1 MRRFASSSLMPT
13 SNWYLPSNP
22 SAQIFAAALNSI
34 FRESSR
40 QFLCRPNQRNVRSSK
55 SHAVARLSQAE
66 FDGRGVLRFCRHSA
80 ACLFTDSLDK
90 SDQVRRSTSCLEA
103 EEQ

>member
-1 MRRFASSSLMPT
+1 MPT
-13 SNWYLPSNP
+13 SNWYLPANTT
-22 SAQIFAAALNSI
+22 AQIFAAALNSI
-34 FRESSR
+34 SANR
-40 QFLCRPNQRNVRSSK
+40 QFLCRLNQRNVRSSK

-66 FDGRGVLRFCRHSA
+66 FDGRSVLQLCRHSV
-80 ACLFTDSLDK
+80 ACPFADLFADSLDK